1 MKIKIK
7 LEYILLVLIAALSAE
22 AKKIS
27 LAEYLNAARQT
38 DESAKAADK
47 MKQGAALTKNAAS
60 EVTGVYVFSNLYK
73 MNDGRPMTNP
83 MQGDRLLN
91 DAWSVGLQQQTNL
104 GLKWSLSQNFS
115 YTKMENASSAIPLN
129 EFYDSYPKLDLNF
142 SLLRNFLGAETN
154 SSVESIDSKVKI
166 QSLSAETG
174 SIQKENEIIETYY
187 NYLTQKNNFEAQQN
201 SIQRTERILTWT
213 KTRVA
218 RNLSDETDLY
228 QIEALLSARKV
239 ELISAQARLNEARRL
254 FNKYLKNENEQ
265 QDYEL
270 TSSQLDTASLSIDYK
285 PLRVRKDLEIQ
296 KLSWQ
301 SKKADYLAQKE
312 KSKPV
317 LDLQFSGVM
326 QGRDAKLSEA
336 QSRTFRDSKSM
347 WYVGLQFSMPLDVS
361 QSSDLRRG
369 YELLAESSE
378 LENLDIEQQ
387 KELIWKKTV
396 DLSNQLKDQWDIVKN
411 LVEVQKNKADEER
424 KKFNNGRSTTFQV
437 LSFEQDY
444 ISAQNQKNNLEFQIR
459 QFINSLKLY
468 Q

>member
-1 MKIKIK
+1 MIKKIK
-7 LEYILLVLIAALSAE
+7 LKQVLFGTLIALSAE

-27 LAEYLNAARQT
+27 VVEYLNAVKLT
-38 DESAKAADK
+38 DESARAADK
-47 MKQGAALTKNAAS
+47 MKQGASLTKNAAS

-73 MNDGRPMTNP
+73 LNDGRPVTNP

-91 DAWSVGLQQQTNL
+91 DSWAVGFQQQTSL

-115 YTKMENASSAIPLN
+115 YTKMENASSVITLS

-142 SLLRNFLGAETN
+142 SLLRNFLGTETN
-154 SSVESIDSKVKI
+154 SSVESLDSKIKM
-166 QSLSAETG
+166 QSISAETG
-174 SIQKENEIIETYY
+174 SIQKENEIIEAYY
-187 NYLTQKNNFEAQQN
+187 NYLTQKNNLEAQQN
-201 SIQRTERILTWT
+201 SIQRTERILSWT

-218 RNLSDETDLY
+218 RNLSDETDLF
-228 QIEALLSARKV
+228 QIEALLSARKI
-239 ELISAQARLNEARRL
+239 ELLSAQARLNEARRL
-254 FNKYLKNENEQ
+254 FNKFLKNENEQ

-270 TSSQLDTASLSIDYK
+270 TSSVLDTKSLSIDYK

-296 KLSWQ
+296 KLNLQ

-312 KSKPV
+312 KSKPL

-326 QGRDAKLSEA
+326 QGRDAKFSEA
-336 QSRTFRDSKSM
+336 QSRTFRDNKSM
-347 WYVGLQFSMPLDVS
+347 WYVGLQFSMPLDMS

-369 YELLAESSE
+369 YELLAEGSE
-378 LENLDIEQQ
+378 LDGLDMEQQ
-387 KELIWKKTV
+387 KELVWKKTV
-396 DLSNQLKDQWDIVKN
+396 DLSNQLKEQWEIVKN